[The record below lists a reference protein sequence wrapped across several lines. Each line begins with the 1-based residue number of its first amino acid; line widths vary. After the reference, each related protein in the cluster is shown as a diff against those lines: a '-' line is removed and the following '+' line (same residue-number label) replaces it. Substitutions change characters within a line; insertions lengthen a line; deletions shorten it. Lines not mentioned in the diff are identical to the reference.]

1 MRKFILL
8 FSSLIFML
16 GDLNAT
22 PNTNNFDIYGVSP
35 ALQEQIFSL
44 CKEDI
49 QEYVRLSQKIKL
61 SMELN
66 EFMIKRHEV
75 EQSIIKKVNTLG
87 DFSVATIS
95 TISYPKNQTTYST
108 LDLVQKTDSNRLPKS
123 PTRNEIKISKKSEGL
138 KNLFQVWNNYNKRVL
153 TLINQ
158 NKLDMK
164 VRSCPVIHCAWGF
177 DENEQKNDVPK
188 LKEGA
193 AKYKKQLIEIIKY
206 SNNDEERGEAI
217 FILANTKDYHEIVNL
232 MISLTNDHSEVVRNN
247 SMRVL
252 GAITSKYDVPN
263 LDIHRI
269 LLALNYPNV
278 TDRNKASYVLWD
290 IIRKDK
296 STHPLVIKES
306 GTTLINLLK
315 LKQPNNHDYAYLILK
330 EISQQSYAEND
341 YERWQQWLD
350 LEKNKLKGPNSNW
363 M

>member
-16 GDLNAT
+16 GNLNAT

-95 TISYPKNQTTYST
+95 TITYPQNQTTYST

-123 PTRNEIKISKKSEGL
+123 PTRNEMKISKKSEGL

-164 VRSCPVIHCAWGF
+164 ARSCPVIHCAWGF
-177 DENEQKNDVPK
+177 DKSEQKNDVPK

-193 AKYKKQLIEIIKY
+193 EKYKKQLIEIIKY

-269 LLALNYPNV
+269 LSALNYPN
-278 TDRNKASYVLWD
+278 
-290 IIRKDK
+290 
-296 STHPLVIKES
+296 PLC
-306 GTTLINLLK
+306 
-315 LKQPNNHDYAYLILK
+315 QRH
-330 EISQQSYAEND
+330 
-341 YERWQQWLD
+341 
-350 LEKNKLKGPNSNW
+350 
-363 M
+363 